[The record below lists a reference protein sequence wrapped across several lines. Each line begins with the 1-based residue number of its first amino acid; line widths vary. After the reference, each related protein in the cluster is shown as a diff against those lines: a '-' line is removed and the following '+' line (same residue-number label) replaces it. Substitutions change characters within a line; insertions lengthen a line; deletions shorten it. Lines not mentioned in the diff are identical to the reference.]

1 MLWAC
6 VYTGIGYDASMK
18 SKLITFKAEPED
30 VERWKAALD
39 IDGRSLSKICR
50 AALDRIAANVEK
62 KVGGK

>member
-1 MLWAC
+1 
-6 VYTGIGYDASMK
+6 MK